1 MLVTNAI
8 KKCQNGVMNQLTGIP
23 RRGLLMGGALAAAA
37 TLTACRSQ
45 DLSSVPASPTAPQD
59 SAAPVGATGPVQA
72 GVDRPGTPQE
82 HLGLAV
88 FDLGSEREPSAV
100 ARLLAE
106 LGRTIGEVTGGRHQ
120 QMAGLAPGDVTV
132 TVGVGPALVAGVPGV
147 RSDLPGAAQLP
158 RFAREQIPDAAR
170 DGDVLLQVCGSDPL
184 VVSCAEAACSA
195 VLAGAGAQVR
205 WSQRGFR
212 PPAGP
217 HAGRNLLGFPDGII
231 VPKGPEQMR
240 REVWLDGPEPVT
252 GGTVAVVR
260 RLRIDTDRFL
270 AQPVRRQEEAIG
282 RRRADGAPLSG
293 GDAEAEVDL
302 GAKTPD
308 GRYLVPP
315 MAHARRAN
323 PLTSGSG
330 LMLRR
335 SYSYRNGPE
344 DAGLVFISFQ
354 RELRTFV
361 ATQQR
366 LDEGD
371 DLMAFTTAT
380 ASGTFLVLPGFDA
393 QRPLG
398 SALFGT

>member
-1 MLVTNAI
+1 
-8 KKCQNGVMNQLTGIP
+8 
-23 RRGLLMGGALAAAA
+23 MGGALAAVSSLAA
-37 TLTACRSQ
+37 CQAE
-45 DLSSVPASPTAPQD
+45 DLRPEQKPGGDAPHPLSPVRP
-59 SAAPVGATGPVQA
+59 TGPTQA

-82 HLGLAV
+82 HLGVVVLDLAPAHEGV
-88 FDLGSEREPSAV
+88 EVSKAIADLGRSVQR
-100 ARLLAE
+100 
-106 LGRTIGEVTGGRHQ
+106 VTTGNHPR
-120 QMAGLAPGDVTV
+120 MAGLAPGDVTV
-132 TVGVGPALVAGVPGV
+132 TVGIGPRLVSGAG
-147 RSDLPGAAQLP
+147 RNLPGAARLP
-158 RFAREQIPDAAR
+158 AFAREEIPEAAR
-170 DGDVLLQVCGSDPL
+170 QGDVLLQICGSDPL
-184 VVSCAEAACSA
+184 VVSCAEAACTA
-195 VLAGAGAQVR
+195 ALTDAGARVR
-205 WSQRGFR
+205 WSQQGFR

-231 VPKGPEQMR
+231 VPKGPGQMR
-240 REVWLDGPEPVT
+240 REVWLDGPAPVA
-252 GGTVAVVR
+252 GGTIAVVR
-260 RLRIDTDRFL
+260 RLRIGADRFL
-270 AQPVRRQEEAIG
+270 AQPVHRQEEIIG
-282 RRRADGAPLSG
+282 RRRSDGAPLSG
-293 GDAEAEVDL
+293 GRPEAEVDL

-335 SYSYRNGPE
+335 GYSYRNGPD

-380 ASGTFLVLPGFDA
+380 ASGTFLVLPGFEDE
-393 QRPLG
+393 RPLG
-398 SALFGT
+398 TGMLAG